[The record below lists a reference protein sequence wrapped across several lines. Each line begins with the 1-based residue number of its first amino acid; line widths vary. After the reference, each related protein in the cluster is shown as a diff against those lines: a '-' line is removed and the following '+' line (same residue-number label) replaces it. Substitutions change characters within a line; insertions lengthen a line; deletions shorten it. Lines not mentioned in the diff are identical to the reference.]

1 MRAAEPFRLPPITS
15 GWSPRWLAA
24 SLVAHV
30 VGLLVWASTNPPRLV
45 REARPTG
52 GALIVLEAPAD
63 APAGPVFWEVQSG
76 PAGGSRVSTAPSIGV
91 PTLAVTGDSA
101 GLLAV
106 WGRGDSAGAPAGGA
120 RGVPGARSL
129 ARAVPQYGD
138 GRLWVRPYYLPPG
151 GGRPIRMDSV
161 AAVRMLAMADS
172 MERFPPANPNANPYV
187 SRGWTFRRNGKTYGW
202 DAAGIHLGDFTIPN
216 IALALLS
223 MPQGNIDQ
231 SRANSALMEMRAD
244 IMRAAA
250 RAAAEED
257 FRQAVRDI
265 RIRRDRERALQRA
278 RDSARTALTP

>member
-1 MRAAEPFRLPPITS
+1 MPEPERFRLPRITS

-24 SLVAHV
+24 SLVAHAV
-30 VGLLVWASTNPPRLV
+30 VIVLWSWTNAPRLV
-45 REARPTG
+45 REAPR
-52 GALIVLEAPAD
+52 GAVVLLQVPGDGVREAPAAWSFPPQAA
-63 APAGPVFWEVQSG
+63 APRGRAAPVVG
-76 PAGGSRVSTAPSIGV
+76 RPDLAVARDTIGLRVPAGGGADSGGV
-91 PTLAVTGDSA
+91 
-101 GLLAV
+101 
-106 WGRGDSAGAPAGGA
+106 RG
-120 RGVPGARSL
+120 RGVPGGWTL
-129 ARAVPQYGD
+129 ADAIPQYGD
-138 GRLWVRPYYLPPG
+138 GRLWVRPMWLPPD

-202 DAAGIHLGDFTIPN
+202 DAAGIHFGDFTIPN
-216 IALALLS
+216 AVLAFLS

-231 SRANSALMEMRAD
+231 ARANTALMEMRAD

-265 RIRRDRERALQRA
+265 RIRRDRERAVQRGRDSVRA
-278 RDSARTALTP
+278 RLTP